1 MTFAAAARGEDEVG
15 LALAPDNADVLAVV
29 EVGKIIDSPAF
40 KQLESS
46 LPDVAKK
53 LDEPLGK
60 ETKLTPRSIESIF
73 VAANT
78 ASQEFVIVVTLNDE
92 IELKDLLAA
101 DKRGNATKVGDYT
114 LYVVENDQVVC
125 LIDETTIAIAP
136 KKTLIAVLK
145 RDAEAEISDELAEAW
160 DNVDAD
166 QHVYVV
172 ATLDKL
178 VKQGAATLPEGF
190 PLKPE
195 VLGKLKT
202 AAFTATAGKK
212 HFALSTTLNCTDT
225 KTANQLKGLLDVV
238 IMGSLQPDANTPPEF
253 KQVLKALKSE
263 ADEDSLTI
271 NVNVAYDLLLEQ
283 VKGQFGDAI
292 SAE

>member
-1 MTFAAAARGEDEVG
+1 VLLQRSPQRVRQLWLSSSRDSAARLQE
-15 LALAPDNADVLAVV
+15 LRALAEQATIEPV
-29 EVGKIIDSPAF
+29 EVD
-40 KQLESS
+40 
-46 LPDVAKK
+46 D
-53 LDEPLGK
+53 
-60 ETKLTPRSIESIF
+60 
-73 VAANT
+73 
-78 ASQEFVIVVTLNDE
+78 
-92 IELKDLLAA
+92 
-101 DKRGNATKVGDYT
+101 
-114 LYVVENDQVVC
+114 
-125 LIDETTIAIAP
+125 
-136 KKTLIAVLK
+136 
-145 RDAEAEISDELAEAW
+145 
-160 DNVDAD
+160 
-166 QHVYVV
+166 

-178 VKQGAATLPEGF
+178 VKQGAAALPQGF
-190 PLKPE
+190 PIKPE

-202 AAFTATAGKK
+202 ASFTATASKK